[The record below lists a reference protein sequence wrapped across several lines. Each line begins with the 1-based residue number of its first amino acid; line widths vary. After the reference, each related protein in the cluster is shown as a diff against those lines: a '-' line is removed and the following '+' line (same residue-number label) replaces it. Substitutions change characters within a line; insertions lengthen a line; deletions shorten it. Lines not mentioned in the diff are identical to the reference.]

1 MLKNLVIY
9 KSRVQYNYLLFHS
22 ISTWYLLNSLIYNRC
37 TSIYIKRKKEWHRY
51 SVCILQIEKISQHIF
66 LSIIYKCNTTHTHK
80 CAFSIQHITQ
90 KTIYLNVYRSKQY
103 FLSSLQFIKNSL
115 ERDSNLLF
123 LSFCFLNIKSY
134 HKEYYN

>member
-1 MLKNLVIY
+1 MQKQSSIQLSSFPQYLYLVSIELSNLQSLHFNIHKEIERMASVFG
-9 KSRVQYNYLLFHS
+9 LF
-22 ISTWYLLNSLIYNRC
+22 IIDR
-37 TSIYIKRKKEWHRY
+37 
-51 SVCILQIEKISQHIF
+51 KISQHIF

-103 FLSSLQFIKNSL
+103 FLPSLQFIKNSL
-115 ERDSNLLF
+115 ERDSSLLF

>member
-1 MLKNLVIY
+1 MQKQSSIQLSSFPMYLYLVSIELSNL
-9 KSRVQYNYLLFHS
+9 Q
-22 ISTWYLLNSLIYNRC
+22 SLHFNIHKEKERMA
-37 TSIYIKRKKEWHRY
+37 SVFGLYIIDR
-51 SVCILQIEKISQHIF
+51 KISQHIF

-103 FLSSLQFIKNSL
+103 FLPSLQFIKNSL
-115 ERDSNLLF
+115 ERDSSLLF

>member
-1 MLKNLVIY
+1 MQKQSSIQLSSFPKYLYLVSIELSNL
-9 KSRVQYNYLLFHS
+9 Q
-22 ISTWYLLNSLIYNRC
+22 SLHFNIHKEKERMA
-37 TSIYIKRKKEWHRY
+37 SVFGLYIIDR
-51 SVCILQIEKISQHIF
+51 KISQHIF

-115 ERDSNLLF
+115 ERDSSLLF

>member
-1 MLKNLVIY
+1 MQKQSSIQLSSFPQYLYLVSIELSNL
-9 KSRVQYNYLLFHS
+9 Q
-22 ISTWYLLNSLIYNRC
+22 SLHFNIHKEKERMA
-37 TSIYIKRKKEWHRY
+37 SVFGLYIIDR
-51 SVCILQIEKISQHIF
+51 KISQHIF

-103 FLSSLQFIKNSL
+103 FLPSLQFIKNSL
-115 ERDSNLLF
+115 ERDSSLLF

-134 HKEYYN
+134 QPEYYN

>member
-1 MLKNLVIY
+1 MQKQNSIQLSSFPQYLYLVSIELSNL
-9 KSRVQYNYLLFHS
+9 Q
-22 ISTWYLLNSLIYNRC
+22 SLHFNIHKEKERMA
-37 TSIYIKRKKEWHRY
+37 SVFGLYIIDR
-51 SVCILQIEKISQHIF
+51 KISQHIF

-115 ERDSNLLF
+115 ERDSSLLF

>member
-1 MLKNLVIY
+1 MQKQSSIQLSSFPQYLYLVSIELSNL
-9 KSRVQYNYLLFHS
+9 Q
-22 ISTWYLLNSLIYNRC
+22 SLHFNIHKEKERMA
-37 TSIYIKRKKEWHRY
+37 SVFGLYIIDR
-51 SVCILQIEKISQHIF
+51 KISQHIF

-103 FLSSLQFIKNSL
+103 FLPSLQFIKNSL
-115 ERDSNLLF
+115 ERDSSLLF

>member
-1 MLKNLVIY
+1 MQKQSPIQLSSFPQYLYLVSIELSNL
-9 KSRVQYNYLLFHS
+9 Q
-22 ISTWYLLNSLIYNRC
+22 SLHFNIHKEKERMA
-37 TSIYIKRKKEWHRY
+37 SVFGLYIIDR
-51 SVCILQIEKISQHIF
+51 KISQHIF

-103 FLSSLQFIKNSL
+103 FLPSLQFIKNSL
-115 ERDSNLLF
+115 ERDSSLLF

>member
-1 MLKNLVIY
+1 MQKQSSIQLSSFPKYLYLVSIELSNL
-9 KSRVQYNYLLFHS
+9 Q
-22 ISTWYLLNSLIYNRC
+22 SLHFNIHKEKERMA
-37 TSIYIKRKKEWHRY
+37 SVFGLYIIDR
-51 SVCILQIEKISQHIF
+51 KISQHIF

-103 FLSSLQFIKNSL
+103 FLPSLQFIKNSL
-115 ERDSNLLF
+115 ERDSSLLF

>member
-1 MLKNLVIY
+1 MQKQSSIQLSSFPQYLYLVSIELSNL
-9 KSRVQYNYLLFHS
+9 Q
-22 ISTWYLLNSLIYNRC
+22 SLHFNIHKEKERIA
-37 TSIYIKRKKEWHRY
+37 SVFGLYIIDR
-51 SVCILQIEKISQHIF
+51 KISQHIF

-103 FLSSLQFIKNSL
+103 FLPSLQFIKNSL
-115 ERDSNLLF
+115 ERDSSLLF

>member
-1 MLKNLVIY
+1 MQKQSSIQLSSFPKYLYLVSIELSNL
-9 KSRVQYNYLLFHS
+9 Q
-22 ISTWYLLNSLIYNRC
+22 SLHFNIHKEKERMA
-37 TSIYIKRKKEWHRY
+37 SVFGLYIIDR
-51 SVCILQIEKISQHIF
+51 KISQHIF

-103 FLSSLQFIKNSL
+103 FLPSLQFIKNSL

>member
-1 MLKNLVIY
+1 MQKQSSIQLSSFPQYLYLVSIELSNL
-9 KSRVQYNYLLFHS
+9 Q
-22 ISTWYLLNSLIYNRC
+22 SLHFNIHKEKERMA
-37 TSIYIKRKKEWHRY
+37 SVFGLYIIDR
-51 SVCILQIEKISQHIF
+51 KISQHIF

-115 ERDSNLLF
+115 ERDSSLLF